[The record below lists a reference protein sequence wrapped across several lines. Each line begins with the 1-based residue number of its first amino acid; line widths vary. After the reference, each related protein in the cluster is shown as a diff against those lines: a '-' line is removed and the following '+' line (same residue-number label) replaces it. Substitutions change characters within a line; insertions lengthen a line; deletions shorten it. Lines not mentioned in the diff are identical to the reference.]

1 MGRHR
6 NSSYACY
13 TVLFANGQLIA
24 INIDSQRLP
33 STPFRRFGSAR
44 PVDAVL
50 RQIHRQTLASG
61 ASFSTSFGHRQQAG
75 VVRAAWPACHARKLA
90 CRAAVRRET
99 KAFIWRLE
107 AVRPKKSVG
116 AVQSKFSPSK
126 SKRYCGKINR
136 YGNIAA
142 ELPCRLLTFTKHLST
157 CGVAQGAIDRR
168 SPRPD
173 AEPPIDCAGV
183 CDAQAKTRNI
193 STGCFSGEYRQ
204 I

>member
-1 MGRHR
+1 MARDGGRPSCLSWRVCGCYLVRRAPSRPLSFACTRYLSRPDTMGRHR

-75 VVRAAWPACHARKLA
+75 VGQ
-90 CRAAVRRET
+90 
-99 KAFIWRLE
+99 I
-107 AVRPKKSVG
+107 
-116 AVQSKFSPSK
+116 
-126 SKRYCGKINR
+126 
-136 YGNIAA
+136 
-142 ELPCRLLTFTKHLST
+142 
-157 CGVAQGAIDRR
+157 R
-168 SPRPD
+168 SPRGV
-173 AEPPIDCAGV
+173 ARLSCAQIGV
-183 CDAQAKTRNI
+183 PSSRTTRDQSFQMASGGRHAQKERRRGAIKVQSFEIKTVLWKNKSVR
-193 STGCFSGEYRQ
+193 EYCR
-204 I
+204 